1 MKEQP
6 AKPAGGVNY
15 ERLGRAVEDALVTDY
30 IELLHN
36 THRQIW
42 SSFIRGAFA
51 GLGGIIGAT
60 VGVALLVA
68 LLRLFG
74 GTPVIG
80 HFFTQTGHMIQERTT
95 SQQ

>member
-6 AKPAGGVNY
+6 AIKGSGVNY

-51 GLGGIIGAT
+51 GLGGVIGAT
-60 VGVALLVA
+60 VGVAVLVALLVA
-68 LLRLFG
+68 LG
-74 GTPVIG
+74 HTPVVG
-80 HFFTQTGHMIQERTT
+80 HWFTKTGQMIENR
-95 SQQ
+95 SPSK